1 MYLSKLDVIKFKSNL
16 IGTAKLYRY
25 SLSLLIPMLIA
36 DALINGLENTF
47 FAACLIIG
55 YIPVLIIKVLFFTY
69 INNLAYRRISKGL
82 IWAFLSS
89 IVLNS
94 ALAILSFVEPPIVTF
109 SKYAMYTSFFT
120 ILLWFIYFELPIK
133 LGR

>member
-47 FAACLIIG
+47 FATCIIIG
-55 YIPVLIIKVLFFTY
+55 YIPVLIIKVLFLRILIIWLFGGY
-69 INNLAYRRISKGL
+69 LKNLFGHFS
-82 IWAFLSS
+82 
-89 IVLNS
+89 V
-94 ALAILSFVEPPIVTF
+94 LSFLIR
-109 SKYAMYTSFFT
+109 
-120 ILLWFIYFELPIK
+120 L
-133 LGR
+133 